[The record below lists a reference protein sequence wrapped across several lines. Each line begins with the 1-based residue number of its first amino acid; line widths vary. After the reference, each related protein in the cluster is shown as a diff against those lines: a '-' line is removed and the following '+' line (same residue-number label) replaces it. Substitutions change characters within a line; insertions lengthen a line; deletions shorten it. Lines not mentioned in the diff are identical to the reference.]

1 LLAYGIYSRHGCQA
15 RLEPVNARAQGSSQ
29 RRRRP
34 DWRLTQAGHR
44 HGDVRRL
51 GPDRDLDLTRE
62 RFATVARR
70 AKVGVTT
77 RRTTGGTPSRPRK
90 AVRWST
96 LRVVLR
102 SKGGEDL
109 IDPPGRD
116 LLVSSAHTFAEL
128 ASAID
133 RAFARWDLSHLHEF
147 CLLDGRRIVMED
159 ADEFEDVAPAHQLDE
174 RVHSLSSV
182 GLRLGDTF
190 VYVFDLGDDWEHG
203 CTVLRTDVDPKRE
216 AGIVPSEILPIFGW
230 GTIPDQYG
238 RLSLDD
244 DQDE

>member
-1 LLAYGIYSRHGCQA
+1 MF
-15 RLEPVNARAQGSSQ
+15 
-29 RRRRP
+29 
-34 DWRLTQAGHR
+34 
-44 HGDVRRL
+44 RRL
-51 GPDRDLDLTRE
+51 GPDRDLEITRE
-62 RFATVARR
+62 QFATVARR
-70 AKVGVTT
+70 AKVAVTT
-77 RRTTGGTPSRPRK
+77 RRTTGRTPSRPRK
-90 AVRWST
+90 AVRWSI
-96 LRVVLR
+96 LRVILR
-102 SKGGEDL
+102 SKGGDEL
-109 IDPPGRD
+109 VDPPGRD

-128 ASAID
+128 ANAID

-147 CLLDGRRIVMED
+147 RLLDGRRVVMED
-159 ADEFEDVAPAHQLDE
+159 ADEFEDAPADQLDE

-203 CTVLRTDVDPKRE
+203 CTVLRTDVDRKRE